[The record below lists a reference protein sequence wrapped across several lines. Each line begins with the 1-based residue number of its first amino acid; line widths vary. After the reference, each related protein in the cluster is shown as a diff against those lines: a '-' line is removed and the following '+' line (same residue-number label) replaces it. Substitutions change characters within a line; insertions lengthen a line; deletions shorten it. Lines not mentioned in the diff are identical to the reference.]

1 MERVS
6 EVAGTGVCGGLDL
19 NLLVLFYE
27 IVNAGSISR
36 AAIRLQVPKATL
48 SRKLR
53 QLEEQVGAVLLKRGP
68 QRIEVT
74 EIGKAL
80 HAHCERITAIARD
93 ASQITSEMQS
103 AVRGTIRVA
112 LPFGFA
118 NTWLTRA
125 MVQYAQRYPEVR
137 VHAEVCNRWVDVSE
151 DAFDVSIC
159 IGTVRN
165 QNLPMRRL
173 AALTRGLFAAPSY
186 CERHGLPQVDTD
198 LLRHECIALEAQV
211 QDGLWNVATA
221 EGSTPVR
228 PRVTT
233 CDIMLAH
240 EMALGGVGIAMLT
253 HALCQQ
259 DVQAGR
265 LVPVLA
271 GREVPPVDISVL
283 YLERRYLPLRI
294 RAFIDV
300 MAESI
305 AGPETPRV
313 QRRPER
319 GR

>member
-1 MERVS
+1 MNIGVIERAI
-6 EVAGTGVCGGLDL
+6 EPGNTVCGGLDL

-36 AAIRLQVPKATL
+36 AAVRLQVPKATL

-118 NTWLTRA
+118 NTWLSRA
-125 MVQYAQRYPEVR
+125 MVQYAQHYPEVR
-137 VHAEVCNRWVDVSE
+137 IHAEVCNRWVDVSE
-151 DAFDVSIC
+151 DAFDVAIC

-173 AALTRGLFAAPSY
+173 AALPRGIFASPSY
-186 CERHGLPQVDTD
+186 LERRGRPQVEAD
-198 LLRHECIALEAQV
+198 LLHHECIALESQI
-211 QDGLWNVATA
+211 QDGLWSVATA
-221 EGSTPVR
+221 EGSTPVK

-233 CDIMLAH
+233 SDIVLAH
-240 EMALGGVGIAMLT
+240 EMALAGVGIAMLT
-253 HALCQQ
+253 HVLCQD
-259 DVQAGR
+259 DVQSGR
-265 LVPVLA
+265 LVALLPERLL
-271 GREVPPVDISVL
+271 PPITISVL

-305 AGPETPRV
+305 AGASAPRV
-313 QRRPER
+313 RRDV
-319 GR
+319 